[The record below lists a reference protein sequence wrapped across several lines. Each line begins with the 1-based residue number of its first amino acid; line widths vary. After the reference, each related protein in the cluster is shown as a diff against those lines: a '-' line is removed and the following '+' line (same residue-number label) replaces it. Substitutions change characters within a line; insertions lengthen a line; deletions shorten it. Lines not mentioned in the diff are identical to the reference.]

1 MLTYDMTQRRSLSL
15 YEYLYRCIKRD
26 IENGTIPADDRLP
39 SKRTLAKHLGVSL
52 ITVEGAYAQLEAEGY
67 IYSHERRGYYAMPL
81 PKPAAP
87 NAIRPASMDSRRF
100 APLSQVAKS
109 QDADMIDFA
118 HPRTIADPTV
128 QRLWA
133 KALRSTLSDESDTQH
148 LQPLPIE
155 GAPRL
160 RNAIANHLYEF
171 RGMEVDP
178 RCIIIGSGAQT
189 LYNLIVQPLG
199 RDCGY
204 AMEEPGYSKL
214 FDIYTACGACAHAV
228 KMDEQG
234 ISMPLLRQSGARVVH
249 IMPSHQFPTGKVT
262 SIARRYELLA
272 WAAQENGRYIV
283 EDDFDCEFRLAGR
296 PIPALQS
303 IDTLGK
309 VIYTNTFTKSL
320 SPDMRVAYMILPQ
333 PLMERFIDELGF
345 YSNTVSALIQNA
357 LASIIESGDYE
368 RHINRV
374 RNRHRI
380 LKDAFL
386 SQLEISEY
394 GRLFHTQHAD
404 AGLHFIL
411 GIDVPVSDKQVFA
424 TAKENGVLLA
434 PLSAYYRNTK
444 AAKEN
449 QGAYPQFVMH
459 YSTLDSDRVPDAVL
473 RLNRTVASC
482 LADAAAGAKRDRN

>member
-1 MLTYDMTQRRSLSL
+1 MLTYDMNQRKSLSL

-26 IENGTIPADDRLP
+26 IESGEILADEKLP

-52 ITVEGAYAQLEAEGY
+52 ITVEGAYGQLEAEGY
-67 IYSHERRGYYAMPL
+67 LYSRERRGYYAMPL
-81 PKPAAP
+81 PVSAAQGTP
-87 NAIRPASMDSRRF
+87 HPTGGSRRF
-100 APLSQVAKS
+100 DPIPNQMPEQESGI
-109 QDADMIDFA
+109 IDFA
-118 HPRTIADPTV
+118 HPRATIGPHV

-133 KALRSTLSDESDTQH
+133 KALRSTLSDESATQH

-155 GAPRL
+155 GSPRL
-160 RNAIANHLYEF
+160 RNAIASHLRQF

-178 RCIIIGSGAQT
+178 RCIVIGSGAQT
-189 LYNLIVQPLG
+189 LYNFIVQLLG

-204 AMEEPGYSKL
+204 AMEDPGYAKL
-214 FDIYTACGACAHAV
+214 FDIYTACGAQAHPIQ
-228 KMDEQG
+228 MDDQG
-234 ISMPLLRQSGARVVH
+234 ISLPLLRESGARVVH

-272 WAAQENGRYIV
+272 WAAQADDRYII

-333 PLMERFIDELGF
+333 PLLDRFTHELGF

-374 RNRHRI
+374 RNRHRL
-380 LKDAFL
+380 LKDTLLA
-386 SQLEISEY
+386 QLEASEY
-394 GRLFHTQHAD
+394 GALFTTQQAD
-404 AGLHFIL
+404 AGLHFVL
-411 GIDVPVSDKQVFA
+411 GIKVPASEAQVVEA
-424 TAKENGVLLA
+424 AQKHGINLA
-434 PLSAYYRNTK
+434 PLSAYYRNAQT
-444 AAKEN
+444 A
-449 QGAYPQFVMH
+449 QQVTSTYPQCIMH
-459 YSTLDSDRVPDAVL
+459 YSMLDETLIPQAVQ
-473 RLNRTVASC
+473 RLNQTVADF
-482 LADAAAGAKRDRN
+482 L

>member
-1 MLTYDMTQRRSLSL
+1 MLTYDMSQRRSLSL
-15 YEYLYRCIKRD
+15 YEYLYRCVRQD
-26 IENGTIPADDRLP
+26 IENGTIPANDRLP
-39 SKRTLAKHLGVSL
+39 SKRTFAKHLGVSL

-67 IYSHERRGYYAMPL
+67 IYSRERRGYYAMPL
-81 PKPAAP
+81 PKPAATHP
-87 NAIRPASMDSRRF
+87 LRLPSTDSHRY
-100 APLSQVAKS
+100 APLAQAPMS
-109 QDADMIDFA
+109 QDADTIDFA
-118 HPRTIADPTV
+118 HPRTVADPSV

-133 KALRSTLSDESDTQH
+133 RALRSTMSDESDTQH

-189 LYNLIVQPLG
+189 LYNLIVQLLG
-199 RDCGY
+199 RNCGY

-214 FDIYTACGACAHAV
+214 FDIYTACGACAHTV
-228 KMDEQG
+228 KMDGQG
-234 ISMPLLRQSGARVVH
+234 ISMPLLRQSGAHVVH

-272 WAAQENGRYIV
+272 WAAQDDGRYII

-333 PLMERFIDELGF
+333 TLMDRFKDELGF

-357 LASIIESGDYE
+357 LAGIIESGDYE

-386 SQLEISEY
+386 SQLEGSEY
-394 GRLFHTQHAD
+394 GHLFHTQHAD

-411 GIDVPVSDKQVFA
+411 GIDVPATDRQVFT
-424 TAKENGVLLA
+424 TARSHGVLLA
-434 PLSAYYRNTK
+434 PLSAYYRNADT
-444 AAKEN
+444 AKEA
-449 QGAYPQFVMH
+449 QDTCPRFVMH
-459 YSTLDSDRVPDAVL
+459 YSMLDSARIPDAVQ
-473 RLNRTVASC
+473 RLNCTVASC
-482 LADAAAGAKRDRN
+482 LADTAGNPKRNNR

>member
-1 MLTYDMTQRRSLSL
+1 MLTYDMNQRKSLSL

-26 IENGTIPADDRLP
+26 IEDGTILADEKLP

-67 IYSHERRGYYAMPL
+67 LYSRERRGYYAMPL
-81 PKPAAP
+81 PVSPAPQGTQQAP
-87 NAIRPASMDSRRF
+87 GNARRYDPIPDQPPA
-100 APLSQVAKS
+100 
-109 QDADMIDFA
+109 QDKGIIDFA
-118 HPRTIADPTV
+118 HPRATADPQV

-155 GAPRL
+155 GSPRL
-160 RNAIANHLYEF
+160 RNAIANHLHQF

-178 RCIIIGSGAQT
+178 RCIVIGAGAQT
-189 LYNLIVQPLG
+189 LYNFIVQLLG
-199 RDCGY
+199 RGCGY

-214 FDIYTACGACAHAV
+214 FDIYTACGAHACPIT
-228 KMDEQG
+228 MDDQG
-234 ISMPLLRQSGARVVH
+234 ISLPLLRNSGAQVVH

-272 WAAQENGRYIV
+272 WAAQAENRYII

-296 PIPALQS
+296 PISALQS

-333 PLMERFIDELGF
+333 ALMERFEQKLGF
-345 YSNTVSALIQNA
+345 YSSTVSALIQNA
-357 LASIIESGDYE
+357 LAGIIESGDYE

-380 LKDAFL
+380 LKDAL
-386 SQLEISEY
+386 IAQLEASEY
-394 GRLFHTQHAD
+394 GAWFHTQQAD
-404 AGLHFIL
+404 AGLHFVLRMNI
-411 GIDVPVSDKQVFA
+411 PAAEAQVV
-424 TAKENGVLLA
+424 TAAQAHGLRLA
-434 PLSAYYRNTK
+434 PLSAYYHDPE
-444 AAKEN
+444 AA
-449 QGAYPQFVMH
+449 QSASGGYPQFVMH
-459 YSTLDSDRVPDAVL
+459 YSMLDEAHIPQAVE
-473 RLNRTVASC
+473 RLNQTVADC
-482 LADAAAGAKRDRN
+482 L

>member
-1 MLTYDMTQRRSLSL
+1 MLTYDMNQRKSLSL

-26 IENGTIPADDRLP
+26 IENGEILADEKLP

-67 IYSHERRGYYAMPL
+67 LYSRERRGYYAMPL
-81 PKPAAP
+81 PVSAAQGTPHPAGGP
-87 NAIRPASMDSRRF
+87 RRF
-100 APLSQVAKS
+100 DPIPNQVPQQES
-109 QDADMIDFA
+109 DTIDFA
-118 HPRTIADPTV
+118 HPRATIGPHV

-155 GAPRL
+155 GSPRL
-160 RNAIANHLYEF
+160 RNAIADHLRQF

-178 RCIIIGSGAQT
+178 RCIVIGSGAQT
-189 LYNLIVQPLG
+189 LYNFIVQLLG
-199 RDCGY
+199 RNCGY
-204 AMEEPGYSKL
+204 AMEDPGYAKL
-214 FDIYTACGACAHAV
+214 FDIYTACGAQAHPIQ
-228 KMDEQG
+228 MDDQG
-234 ISMPLLRQSGARVVH
+234 ISLPLLRESGAQVVH

-272 WAAQENGRYIV
+272 WAAQADDRYII

-333 PLMERFIDELGF
+333 ALMERFERELGF
-345 YSNTVSALIQNA
+345 YSSTVSALIQNA
-357 LASIIESGDYE
+357 LAGIIESGDYE

-380 LKDAFL
+380 LKDAL
-386 SQLEISEY
+386 IAQLEASEY
-394 GRLFHTQHAD
+394 GALFHTQQAD
-404 AGLHFIL
+404 AGLHFVL
-411 GIDVPVSDKQVFA
+411 RMNVPATDAQVVA
-424 TAKENGVLLA
+424 AAKAHGLCLA
-434 PLSAYYRNTK
+434 PLSAYYHDPETAQN
-444 AAKEN
+444 ASGE
-449 QGAYPQFVMH
+449 YPQFVIH
-459 YSTLDSDRVPDAVL
+459 YSMLDKAQIPHAVE
-473 RLNRTVASC
+473 RLNRTVADC
-482 LADAAAGAKRDRN
+482 L